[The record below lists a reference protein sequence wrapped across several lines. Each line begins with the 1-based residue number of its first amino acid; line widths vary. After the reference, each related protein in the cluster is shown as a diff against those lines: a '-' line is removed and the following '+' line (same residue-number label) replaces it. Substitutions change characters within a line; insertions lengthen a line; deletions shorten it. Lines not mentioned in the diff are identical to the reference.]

1 MPAVSP
7 RLSPCCSAC
16 VTYGSEVGVEKLTCR
31 TPTGEILFKN
41 MTFNVRSGESVII
54 MGPSG
59 CGKSSLLRVIA
70 GLWPFEAGRVSRP
83 AVVGTGGLFFV
94 PQRPYI
100 VEGTLREQLLYP
112 HSPRQQACSDE
123 QLLQLLRSVRL
134 GHLVTTQRDR
144 ATDDDPQY
152 TRACSSTADAVALLD
167 DDKKWAEVLSGGEQQ
182 RLGIARVLYHRP
194 VFALMDESTSAMD
207 VELEAH
213 CMGLVRAQGVTC
225 VSVGH
230 RPSLLAFHEFCLLL
244 DGHGGYR
251 FGPVPRDDPVSG
263 DDDAGRAGDVDTE

>member
-16 VTYGSEVGVEKLTCR
+16 VTNGSEVGVEKLTCR

-83 AVVGTGGLFFV
+83 EVIGNGGLFFV

-100 VEGTLREQLLYP
+100 IEGTLREQLLYP
-112 HSPRQQACSDE
+112 HSASQQNCGDRE
-123 QLLQLLRSVRL
+123 LLELLRSVRL
-134 GHLVTTQRDR
+134 GHLVTTLADR
-144 ATDDDPQY
+144 ALDDDPQY
-152 TRACSSTADAVALLD
+152 TRSCSSTAEAVALLD
-167 DDKKWAEVLSGGEQQ
+167 ENKNWAEILSGGEQQ
-182 RLGIARVLYHRP
+182 RLGIARVLYHLP
-194 VFALMDESTSAMD
+194 MFALMDESTSAMD
-207 VELEAH
+207 IELEAH
-213 CMGLVRAQGVTC
+213 CMALLRSKGVTC

-230 RPSLLAFHEFCLLL
+230 RPSLLPFHDYCLLL
-244 DGHGGYR
+244 DGRGGYR
-251 FGPVPRDDPVSG
+251 FGPVHRHHTDSG
-263 DDDAGRAGDVDTE
+263 DVGQADVE